1 MKKTVFV
8 VCSIVVALLISAR
21 LSTKAEDHP
30 AIENVLQTPVDASLA
45 NALTIED
52 MVNQSDVIA
61 IGSCIET
68 KSVWVDR
75 ALVTLATVSVGETLK
90 GAQLGTITVEL
101 PGGIDANRAVPVAM
115 TYPGAPSIAP
125 GENVFLFLTATGETA
140 GSYNVAGFSQG
151 KFSIVNNEDGEPMVT
166 RDLTKTILKDNNGVR
181 RGQSNATPLG
191 ILKAEVK
198 KHLGGQ

>member
-1 MKKTVFV
+1 MKKTVLV

-21 LSTKAEDHP
+21 LSTKAVNPPPVED
-30 AIENVLQTPVDASLA
+30 VLQTPVDASLA
-45 NALTIED
+45 NALTIQD

-61 IGSCIET
+61 IGSCIES

-75 ALVTLATVSVGETLK
+75 ALVTLATVSVAETLK
-90 GAQLGTITVEL
+90 GAQVETITVEL

-151 KFSIVNNEDGEPMVT
+151 KFSIVNDENGEPMVT

-198 KHLGGQ
+198 KHLQ